1 VIEEVSICIR
11 GWIAIAG
18 GRLTMVESVD
28 EMTIFVTASGAVGVR
43 KALQK

>member
-11 GWIAIAG
+11 WIAIAG